1 MGAFQTDELLNQ
13 KKEKEV
19 IDKELG
25 SMRIKMLIQAKNTEN
40 NHYEDDR
47 GKKNSSKLNAI
58 SEVDEQKKTVE
69 SS

>member
-1 MGAFQTDELLNQ
+1 
-13 KKEKEV
+13 
-19 IDKELG
+19 
-25 SMRIKMLIQAKNTEN
+25 MLIQAKNTEN

-47 GKKNSSKLNAI
+47 IKKNSSKLNAI